1 RVYVEQAKR
10 GGIRFARPDVNRS
23 HEDFTIEGD
32 AIRVGLRCIEQLGP
46 AATAAILKARDE
58 GLSKGVNDFLTE
70 TAGEYEERP
79 FKELSDFLTRT
90 AGGYEEARALIL
102 CGAFDWT
109 GRTRPELI
117 VELELFRHTRRPG
130 QPGQKHLLTVS
141 LNVPKLPA
149 DYSADR
155 KYRDERRILGFSTGK
170 HIMSLYRPDLGGV
183 VDTDSRRLGEK
194 IGERVKIAGVLE
206 ASRTTRT
213 QAARTMR
220 FLTLDDE
227 YGLFEVTVFPG
238 ARCTGRSL
246 SRYGPYIVTG
256 TVQEQYDAITIWAE
270 DIRFHELPSPSRRA
284 KKQVEAT

>member
-1 RVYVEQAKR
+1 M
-10 GGIRFARPDVNRS
+10 
-23 HEDFTIEGD
+23 
-32 AIRVGLRCIEQLGP
+32 
-46 AATAAILKARDE
+46 
-58 GLSKGVNDFLTE
+58 
-70 TAGEYEERP
+70 
-79 FKELSDFLTRT
+79 
-90 AGGYEEARALIL
+90 IL

-117 VELELFRHTRRPG
+117 VELELFRHTRHTYHTRRSG
-130 QPGQKHLLTVS
+130 QGGQKHLLTVS

-149 DYSADR
+149 DYSEDR

-170 HIMSLYRPDLGGV
+170 HIMSLYRPDLGGM
-183 VDTDSRRLGEK
+183 VDTDSRQIAGK

-213 QAARTMR
+213 QAGRTMR

-238 ARCTGRSL
+238 AGCSGRSL

-256 TVQEQYDAITIWAE
+256 TVEEQYDAITIAAE
-270 DIRFHELPSPSRRA
+270 DICFHKLSSPSRGA